1 MNPLV
6 NMSYSDQLKHNLLQH
21 QGIMQIL
28 HALYAIDTQAYLAAG
43 VVRNLIWSQRH
54 QQHYALEG
62 TEVDVIY
69 YAEHDDGT
77 QGQRIQ
83 QQMQLDFPH
92 IHWDVTNQATVHQWY
107 RLENGEPIQAL
118 KSIEHAL
125 SLWPET
131 ATAIA
136 VKLDDQQQIQ
146 LIAPLGLDDLFE
158 LNVRWNPRLVSQ
170 ATFLQR
176 VQQKQFLQRW
186 PKLKLLMTPE
196 A

>member
-92 IHWDVTNQATVHQWY
+92 IHWDVTNQATVHHWY
-107 RLENGEPIQAL
+107 RLDNGD
-118 KSIEHAL
+118 SILPLTSISHAL
-125 SLWPET
+125 FLWVET
-131 ATAIA
+131 ATAVA
-136 VKLDDQQQIQ
+136 VRLNELDQVEIV
-146 LIAPLGLDDLFE
+146 APFGLADLFE
-158 LNVRWNPRLVSQ
+158 LKLRWNSTLVSR

-176 VQQKQFLQRW
+176 IEEKQFLQRW

>member
-1 MNPLV
+1 
-6 NMSYSDQLKHNLLQH
+6 MSYSDQLKHNLLQH

-92 IHWDVTNQATVHQWY
+92 IHWDVTNQATVHHWY
-107 RLENGEPIQAL
+107 RLDNGD
-118 KSIEHAL
+118 SILPLTSISHAL
-125 SLWPET
+125 FLWVET
-131 ATAIA
+131 ATAVA
-136 VKLDDQQQIQ
+136 VRLNELDQVEIV
-146 LIAPLGLDDLFE
+146 APFGLADLFE
-158 LNVRWNPRLVSQ
+158 LKLRWNSTLVSR

-176 VQQKQFLQRW
+176 IEEKQFLQRW

>member
-6 NMSYSDQLKHNLLQH
+6 NMSYSDQLKHDLFQH

-54 QQHYALEG
+54 
-62 TEVDVIY
+62 
-69 YAEHDDGT
+69 
-77 QGQRIQ
+77 
-83 QQMQLDFPH
+83 
-92 IHWDVTNQATVHQWY
+92 
-107 RLENGEPIQAL
+107 
-118 KSIEHAL
+118 
-125 SLWPET
+125 
-131 ATAIA
+131 
-136 VKLDDQQQIQ
+136 QQQIQ

-176 VQQKQFLQRW
+176 VQQKKFLQRW
-186 PKLKLLMTPE
+186 PKLKLLMTPK

>member
-1 MNPLV
+1 
-6 NMSYSDQLKHNLLQH
+6 MSYSDQLKHNLLQH

-54 QQHYALEG
+54 QQLYVLEG

-69 YAEHDDGT
+69 YAENDDGT
-77 QGQRIQ
+77 QGHKIQ
-83 QQMQLDFPH
+83 QQMQLNFPH

-125 SLWPET
+125 SLWVET
-131 ATAIA
+131 ATAVA
-136 VKLDDQQQIQ
+136 VRLNELDQVEIV
-146 LIAPLGLDDLFE
+146 APFGLADLFE
-158 LNVRWNPRLVSQ
+158 LKLRWNSTLVSR

-176 VQQKQFLQRW
+176 IEAKKFLQRW

>member
-1 MNPLV
+1 M
-6 NMSYSDQLKHNLLQH
+6 
-21 QGIMQIL
+21 
-28 HALYAIDTQAYLAAG
+28 A
-43 VVRNLIWSQRH
+43 
-54 QQHYALEG
+54 
-62 TEVDVIY
+62 
-69 YAEHDDGT
+69 
-77 QGQRIQ
+77 
-83 QQMQLDFPH
+83 
-92 IHWDVTNQATVHQWY
+92 
-107 RLENGEPIQAL
+107 EPIQAL

-136 VKLDDQQQIQ
+136 VKLDDKQQIQ

-186 PKLKLLMTPE
+186 PKLKLLMMPE